1 MLLGSACTIVL
12 STGETK
18 MTQLPAAHAPR
29 MQTVTHLSH
38 AAQIT
43 ILCLTGM
50 GVVLSLVGFVI

>member
-1 MLLGSACTIVL
+1 
-12 STGETK
+12 
-18 MTQLPAAHAPR
+18 MTQSLAARTPG

-50 GVVLSLVGFVI
+50 GVVLSLVGFVIVSGAD